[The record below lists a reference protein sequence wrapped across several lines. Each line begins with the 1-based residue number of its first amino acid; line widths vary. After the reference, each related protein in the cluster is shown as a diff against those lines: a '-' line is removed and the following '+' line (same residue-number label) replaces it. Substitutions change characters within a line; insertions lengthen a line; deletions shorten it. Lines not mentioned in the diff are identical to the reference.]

1 MNNLAYSRCAI
12 GKGHARVDDEL
23 RVVKVEFLHCLA
35 VATASLYGVVDV
47 FRTIKERYAPPTK
60 TNKVLGHKERVVAIV
75 HHHLRHILHAMWQ
88 TVVKH
93 NGQTLGNKTFVDRVY

>member
-1 MNNLAYSRCAI
+1 MNKLVYSRCAI

-35 VATASLYGVVDV
+35 VATASLYCVVDV

-60 TNKVLGHKERVVAIV
+60 TNKVLSQNNLVNPKYGAFYTKC
-75 HHHLRHILHAMWQ
+75 ILAHSQKAF
-88 TVVKH
+88 
-93 NGQTLGNKTFVDRVY
+93 G